1 MYLTIKQFAEIFNLS
16 ASTVASDISRNP
28 GKLPPFIRIGRAIRF
43 SLDDIVEWENA
54 HRQNKLKGDI
64 NGY

>member
-1 MYLTIKQFAEIFNLS
+1 MQHSFKDGIVINLS

-43 SLDDIVEWENA
+43 SLDDIVDWENA

>member
-1 MYLTIKQFAEIFNLS
+1 MNLS

-43 SLDDIVEWENA
+43 SLDDIVDWENA

>member
-1 MYLTIKQFAEIFNLS
+1 MYLTIKQFAEMFNIS

-43 SLDDIVEWENA
+43 SHDDIIEWEKLN
-54 HRQNKLKGDI
+54 RKNVNKV
-64 NGY
+64 N